1 MTNLLQTAAEAG
13 SFKTLLSAIE
23 KAGIAAELE
32 NLEGSFTLL
41 APTDEA
47 FAKLPEGML
56 DDLLQDLPKLRRVLS
71 YHVLSGD
78 VRFEDLTEIDEAPT
92 LEGSVIAVNHQKDG
106 ITVNDVPVAKADIL
120 AENGVIHAIDGV
132 LMPAILAG
140 S

>member
-1 MTNLLQTAAEAG
+1 MTNLLQTASEAG
-13 SFKTLLSAIE
+13 SFKTLLSAIN

-32 NLEGSFTLL
+32 NTDETLTLL

-47 FAKLPEGML
+47 FAKLPEGTL
-56 DDLLQDLPKLRRVLS
+56 NELLQDLPKLRRVLS
-71 YHVLSGD
+71 YHILSGD

-92 LEGSVIAVNHQKDG
+92 LEGSVIAVDHSGG
-106 ITVNDVPVAKADIL
+106 IRVNNIPVTQSDIL
-120 AENGVIHAIDGV
+120 ADNGVIHAIDGV